1 MDVRC
6 ERCQSEY
13 EGEDAHVSDLGTE
26 VQCSDCGHLFVVKR
40 PGSAAKPV
48 KASPSPDGEEA
59 GTWVIET
66 AAGRSLRLRDL
77 TTLHKWIIE
86 RRVGRQDRLSRSG
99 APWQR
104 LGEMADLVAFFDIV
118 DSAERARVDPPA
130 PVALSAP
137 VARHA
142 PVALPAPLAVPT
154 LEPPLPPPPPARSSV
169 GPTRGRPSSVV
180 TSSAKERIAAALRS
194 PSLYAGDA
202 DATVIVRTDAPKR
215 RGILKFIVAM
225 LVAAVVAY
233 AGILWLHHRR
243 YSAMISSSGTAE
255 SPAPPKVAEAL
266 PPTPSV
272 PAEAENS
279 AVAEDSAEGSGS
291 PARGPQVERIAD
303 DGIREKVPLLGSKRA
318 VQAKPLAGR
327 KAKGQAAAHAQGS
340 QVSAAKGNAPPALA
354 AQGYVALNH
363 RQPSRAIALF
373 KRALASSPNN
383 GTALFGLAEAYRTA
397 NQHPAALQAYR
408 RYVELLPSGPDAGSA
423 RFQIRTLENKKR

>member
-13 EGEDAHVSDLGTE
+13 EVEDAHVSDLGTE

-104 LGEMADLVAFFDIV
+104 LGEMADLAPFFDIV

-130 PVALSAP
+130 PVAL
-137 VARHA
+137 
-142 PVALPAPLAVPT
+142 PAPLAVPT
-154 LEPPLPPPPPARSSV
+154 LEPPPRPPAPARSSV
-169 GPTRGRPSSVV
+169 GRTRGRPSSVF

-194 PSLYAGDA
+194 PSLYDGDA
-202 DATVIVRTDAPKR
+202 DETVIVRTDAPKR
-215 RGILKFIVAM
+215 RGILKFVVAM

-233 AGILWLHHRR
+233 AGILWQHHGLH
-243 YSAMISSSGTAE
+243 SAMISSSGTAE
-255 SPAPPKVAEAL
+255 SPAPPKVAEA
-266 PPTPSV
+266 PSPTPSA
-272 PAEAENS
+272 PAAAENS

-291 PARGPQVERIAD
+291 PARGPRVERIAD

-318 VQAKPLAGR
+318 VQAKPVAGR
-327 KAKGQAAAHAQGS
+327 KAKGQATAHAQGS
-340 QVSAAKGNAPPALA
+340 QVSAGKGNAPPALA

-363 RQPSRAIALF
+363 RQPSKAIALF

-397 NQHPAALQAYR
+397 NQYPAALQAYR
-408 RYVELLPSGPDAGSA
+408 RYIELLPSGPDAGSA